1 MSKFYIE
8 GEQTM
13 DEMSHIDY
21 KAVKG
26 GKGNIP
32 KVCPMKFA
40 MNNCKDYSCSQ
51 QSFAWYCTYLNLN
64 GEGECAIHSLPGLF
78 DGLDNIATQIATK

>member
-21 KAVKG
+21 KAVKY

-40 MNNCKDYSCSQ
+40 LNNCKDYSCSQ
-51 QSFAWYCTYLNLN
+51 RSCAWYCTYQN
-64 GEGECAIHSLPGLF
+64 GEGECAIHSLPVLFEGLQ
-78 DGLDNIATQIATK
+78 DIAKEIGIK